1 MNLTEYR
8 LTLDQAHAAMKRSR
22 PTEIKIWMSDSM
34 KPSHLPF
41 PQTRNDA
48 IAYLSFDYDLEVI
61 KLTFFTE
68 HRPLAEIDQ
77 MLRDA
82 KRLTMA
88 IELDSGRTLRED
100 DRTTPY
106 SGMNTEEE

>member
-22 PTEIKIWMSDSM
+22 PTEIKIWMSDSI

-88 IELDSGRTLRED
+88 QTIVAEGRRLSPKG
-100 DRTTPY
+100 TPY

>member
-1 MNLTEYR
+1 MNVSQHN
-8 LTLDQAHAAMKRSR
+8 LTLDEAHAAMKRSR
-22 PTEIKIWMSDSM
+22 PTVIKIWIEDGNSSRVT
-34 KPSHLPF
+34 K
-41 PQTRNDA
+41 T
-48 IAYLSFDYDLEVI
+48 AYLSFDYDLEVI

-68 HRPLAEIDQ
+68 MRPLVEIDQ

-88 IELDSGRTLRED
+88 STRVAEGRRLSPKG
-100 DRTTPY
+100 TPY